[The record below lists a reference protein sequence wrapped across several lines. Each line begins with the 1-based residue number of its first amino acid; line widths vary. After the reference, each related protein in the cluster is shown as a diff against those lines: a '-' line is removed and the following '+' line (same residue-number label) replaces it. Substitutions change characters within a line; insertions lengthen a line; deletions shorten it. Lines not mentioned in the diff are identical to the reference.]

1 MFAKD
6 WVATAP
12 TPAWAKGTT
21 APTEMKRLST
31 ATPRSFVF
39 ESKATML
46 NVEGRGRDAMGIVD
60 GNPRTLFQRRGA
72 TLKPAPPC
80 RRDLHVLLDLW
91 GVLLDSDTMQRE
103 YGRRLAVGLAARFG
117 GDEARWLEAH
127 DRAWRAYVVE
137 AEATDWSVTSFAERV
152 DELDSR
158 FAVGIL
164 RQMGI
169 AWQPPDAVAFSK
181 ELEYEAMSR
190 VDARFPD
197 ARTAIERLKRAGH
210 KVYVATQASE
220 SNARGSL
227 MGSGLL
233 DLLDS
238 LFTGTA
244 LDAAKT
250 QRKYWRGVLDALKA
264 PPPTC
269 VLVDDRPDYL
279 GAAAAEGIQGL
290 LLDREGVFEETNL
303 PSSVRATLRNLA
315 DLPHFVEVLATG
327 KA

>member
-1 MFAKD
+1 M
-6 WVATAP
+6 
-12 TPAWAKGTT
+12 
-21 APTEMKRLST
+21 
-31 ATPRSFVF
+31 
-39 ESKATML
+39 
-46 NVEGRGRDAMGIVD
+46 
-60 GNPRTLFQRRGA
+60 
-72 TLKPAPPC
+72 
-80 RRDLHVLLDLW
+80 HVLLDLW

-250 QRKYWRGVLDALKA
+250 QRKYWRGVLDALKV
-264 PPPTC
+264 PPPAC

-315 DLPHFVEVLATG
+315 GLPHFVEVLATG